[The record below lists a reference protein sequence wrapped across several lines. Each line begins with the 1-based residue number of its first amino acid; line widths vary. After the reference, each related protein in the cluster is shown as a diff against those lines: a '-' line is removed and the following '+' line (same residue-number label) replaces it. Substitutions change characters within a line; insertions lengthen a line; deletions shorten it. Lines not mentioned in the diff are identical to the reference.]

1 MTSGKNII
9 TISNMNM
16 REKLVKLQKSQDL
29 TDKEMADDLHI
40 TREYWNYMKNG
51 KKPLT
56 RNVRANAIVVYPQLT
71 HIFLSENITKS
82 NKYASKEH
90 KHDR

>member
-1 MTSGKNII
+1 MTRGNKII

-16 REKLVKLQKSQDL
+16 REELVKLQKSQGL

-40 TREYWNYMKNG
+40 TREYWNYVKNG
-51 KKPLT
+51 KQPLSP
-56 RNVRANAIVVYPQLT
+56 NVRANAIVVYPQLT

-82 NKYASKEH
+82 NKVTGREY